1 MDSIHFYGTISS
13 SFSFLFIFCQQY
25 QYFRVAETS
34 LKPFGSYSPLFRAS
48 FQTKNHG
55 WFCWEAVLSVFIEKL
70 VDMLV
75 HSELNKWKTILM
87 KIYAVLHD
95 AEEKQMTNPRVKMW
109 LDELGDLAYDVEDIL
124 DGFATESLRRNLMA
138 ETQPSGTE
146 RSTSSFTPNAI
157 KFNAEML
164 SKIKMITTSLQE
176 ISAQK
181 SDLHLTE
188 NISGERST
196 KTREILP
203 TTSLVDESRVYGRET
218 DKEAIANL
226 LLRDDPS
233 TDEIC
238 VIPVVGMAGIG
249 KTTLTQLAFND
260 DEVKDHFDLRVWV
273 YVSDDFDVLKI
284 TKTILQSVSLATQN
298 VDDLNLLQMELREKL
313 SGQKF
318 LLILDDV
325 WNENYDSWDLLCMP
339 MRSGAPGSKLIVTT
353 RNEGVVSITGTRP
366 AYCLQE
372 LSYEDCLFV
381 FTQQALR
388 RSNFDAHSHLKEVG
402 EEIVRRCKG
411 LPLAAKALGGML
423 RNQVSHDAWE
433 NILTSK
439 IWDLPEDKSR
449 VLPALKLSYNHL
461 PSHLRK
467 CFAYC
472 SIFPKGYEFDKDEL
486 VQLWM
491 AEGFFEQTKEA
502 EDLGSKYF
510 YDLLSRSFFQQSN
523 HDSSRFVM
531 HDLINDLAQ
540 YVAGEISFNLEGI
553 SVNNKQHSIF
563 KKAPFHKMK
572 CLRTLVALPLNA
584 FSRYH
589 FIPNKVLDDLIKQF
603 KCLRVL
609 SLSGY
614 YISGELPHSIGDL
627 RHLRYLNL
635 SNSSIKM
642 LPDSVG
648 HLYNLQTL
656 ILSDCWRLTKLPIVI
671 GDLINLRHIDISG
684 TSQLQEMP
692 SEISN
697 LTNLQTLSKYIVG
710 ENNSL
715 RIRELKNLQD
725 LRGKLSISGLH
736 NVVDSQDAVDAK
748 LEEKHNIEELTM
760 EWGSDFVKS
769 RNEMNE
775 MNVLEGLRP
784 PRNLKKLTVASYGG
798 STFSGVVQPFPSLE
812 LLKFEDMLKWE
823 DWFFPDAVEGLEL
836 FPRLRELTIRNC
848 SKLVKQLPDR
858 LPSLVKLDI
867 SNCQNLAVPFL
878 RFASLG
884 ELELDECKEMWDQ
897 MTSRWVYSGLQSAVF
912 ERCDW
917 LVSLDDQR
925 LPCNLKMLK
934 IVDCVNLK
942 SLQNGLQSLTCLEE
956 LEIVGC
962 RALDSFR
969 EIDLPPMLRR
979 LVLQRCRSL
988 RWLPHNYS
996 SCPLESLEI
1005 RFCPSLAGFPSGELP
1020 TTLKQ
1025 LTVADCMRLRSL
1037 PDGMMH
1043 PNSTHSNNACCLQIL
1058 RIHDCQSLVSFPR
1071 GELSSTLKRL
1081 EIRHCSNLES
1091 VSKKMSPSSRALEY
1105 LEMRSYPNLKILPQC
1120 LHNVKQLN
1128 IEDCGGL
1135 EGFQKEGCPPQP
1147 QRASYLEMSES
1158 QGILRVDSFPEGL
1171 PFGTMNFFSYISHQ
1185 PSYQPYG
1192 IPGLLDLNN
1201 IISLQH
1207 LYIGSCPK
1215 LHSLTLQDTTLASLE
1230 IIDCPLLQKTNFPFS
1245 AHIPKFRM
1253 SGRVMYSTGAGKE
1266 MKAESHSTLS
1276 MHSPI
1281 RNFFSTCGK
1290 EKKPGKFYHLL
1301 QYCGWSLQPINTIS
1315 RPTLERAACYT
1326 LKTGGKRMW
1335 GGDIFVG
1342 EQEQGLPHN
1351 LKYLKPENCANQE
1364 KQKTLQFGLNLAPL
1378 SIRDCSLL
1386 FHHCIFLAYVQ
1397 MALATVANW
1406 HFLLTCWPQ
1415 FHSSLIKTFHIH
1427 FLPPDIHHMGCLKRR

>member
-1 MDSIHFYGTISS
+1 MAGFVG
-13 SFSFLFIFCQQY
+13 
-25 QYFRVAETS
+25 
-34 LKPFGSYSPLFRAS
+34 
-48 FQTKNHG
+48 
-55 WFCWEAVLSVFIEKL
+55 EAVLSVFIEKL
-70 VDMLV
+70 ADMVTSPELWNFASEELV

-138 ETQPSGTE
+138 ETHPSGTE
-146 RSTSSFTPNAI
+146 RSTN
-157 KFNAEML
+157 
-164 SKIKMITTSLQE
+164 
-176 ISAQK
+176 
-181 SDLHLTE
+181 
-188 NISGERST
+188 
-196 KTREILP
+196 
-203 TTSLVDESRVYGRET
+203 
-218 DKEAIANL
+218 KEAIANL

-238 VIPVVGMAGIG
+238 VIPVVGMA
-249 KTTLTQLAFND
+249 
-260 DEVKDHFDLRVWV
+260 
-273 YVSDDFDVLKI
+273 
-284 TKTILQSVSLATQN
+284 
-298 VDDLNLLQMELREKL
+298 MELREKL

-366 AYCLQE
+366 AYCLQV

-423 RNQVSHDAWE
+423 RN
-433 NILTSK
+433 
-439 IWDLPEDKSR
+439 
-449 VLPALKLSYNHL
+449 
-461 PSHLRK
+461 
-467 CFAYC
+467 
-472 SIFPKGYEFDKDEL
+472 
-486 VQLWM
+486 
-491 AEGFFEQTKEA
+491 
-502 EDLGSKYF
+502 
-510 YDLLSRSFFQQSN
+510 
-523 HDSSRFVM
+523 
-531 HDLINDLAQ
+531 
-540 YVAGEISFNLEGI
+540 
-553 SVNNKQHSIF
+553 
-563 KKAPFHKMK
+563 
-572 CLRTLVALPLNA
+572 
-584 FSRYH
+584 
-589 FIPNKVLDDLIKQF
+589 
-603 KCLRVL
+603 
-609 SLSGY
+609 
-614 YISGELPHSIGDL
+614 
-627 RHLRYLNL
+627 
-635 SNSSIKM
+635 
-642 LPDSVG
+642 
-648 HLYNLQTL
+648 
-656 ILSDCWRLTKLPIVI
+656 
-671 GDLINLRHIDISG
+671 
-684 TSQLQEMP
+684 
-692 SEISN
+692 
-697 LTNLQTLSKYIVG
+697 
-710 ENNSL
+710 
-715 RIRELKNLQD
+715 QD

-798 STFSGVVQPFPSLE
+798 STFS
-812 LLKFEDMLKWE
+812 
-823 DWFFPDAVEGLEL
+823 VEGLEL
-836 FPRLRELTIRNC
+836 FPRLRELAIRNC

-884 ELELDECKEMWDQ
+884 ELEIEECKEMVLRSGVVADSGDQ

-942 SLQNGLQSLTCLEE
+942 SLQNGLQSLTCLEK

-969 EIDLPPMLRR
+969 EIDLPPRLRR
-979 LVLQRCRSL
+979 LVLQRCSSL

-1081 EIRHCSNLES
+1081 EIQHCSNLES

-1135 EGFQKEGCPPQP
+1135 EGFPERGLSAPNLRELRIWRCQNLKCLPHQMKNLTSLQFLNIGHSP
-1147 QRASYLEMSES
+1147 
-1158 QGILRVDSFPEGL
+1158 RVDSFPEGGL
-1171 PFGTMNFFSYISHQ
+1171 PPTLKFLSVVNYKNLKTPISEWGLHTLTSLSTLKIWGMFADKASLWDDEFLFPTSLTNLHISHME
-1185 PSYQPYG
+1185 S
-1192 IPGLLDLNN
+1192 LASLDLNS

-1215 LHSLTLQDTTLASLE
+1215 LHSLTLRDTTLASLE

-1281 RNFFSTCGK
+1281 SYVLHFLTAIMAWFVKRKGCLLHSQCLKSRNF
-1290 EKKPGKFYHLL
+1290 LL
-1301 QYCGWSLQPINTIS
+1301 SKLVCHGLVF
-1315 RPTLERAACYT
+1315 LE
-1326 LKTGGKRMW
+1326 
-1335 GGDIFVG
+1335 
-1342 EQEQGLPHN
+1342 EQGLPHN

-1364 KQKTLQFGLNLAPL
+1364 KQKTLQFGLQPCTTFYQRLCESEAAIIGVGLPQAHFSFTIIYFWPMSRSGF
-1378 SIRDCSLL
+1378 SIR
-1386 FHHCIFLAYVQ
+1386 
-1397 MALATVANW
+1397 
-1406 HFLLTCWPQ
+1406 
-1415 FHSSLIKTFHIH
+1415 
-1427 FLPPDIHHMGCLKRR
+1427 

>member
-1 MDSIHFYGTISS
+1 
-13 SFSFLFIFCQQY
+13 
-25 QYFRVAETS
+25 
-34 LKPFGSYSPLFRAS
+34 
-48 FQTKNHG
+48 
-55 WFCWEAVLSVFIEKL
+55 
-70 VDMLV
+70 
-75 HSELNKWKTILM
+75 
-87 KIYAVLHD
+87 
-95 AEEKQMTNPRVKMW
+95 
-109 LDELGDLAYDVEDIL
+109 
-124 DGFATESLRRNLMA
+124 
-138 ETQPSGTE
+138 
-146 RSTSSFTPNAI
+146 
-157 KFNAEML
+157 
-164 SKIKMITTSLQE
+164 
-176 ISAQK
+176 
-181 SDLHLTE
+181 
-188 NISGERST
+188 
-196 KTREILP
+196 
-203 TTSLVDESRVYGRET
+203 
-218 DKEAIANL
+218 
-226 LLRDDPS
+226 
-233 TDEIC
+233 
-238 VIPVVGMAGIG
+238 
-249 KTTLTQLAFND
+249 
-260 DEVKDHFDLRVWV
+260 
-273 YVSDDFDVLKI
+273 
-284 TKTILQSVSLATQN
+284 
-298 VDDLNLLQMELREKL
+298 
-313 SGQKF
+313 
-318 LLILDDV
+318 
-325 WNENYDSWDLLCMP
+325 
-339 MRSGAPGSKLIVTT
+339 
-353 RNEGVVSITGTRP
+353 
-366 AYCLQE
+366 
-372 LSYEDCLFV
+372 
-381 FTQQALR
+381 
-388 RSNFDAHSHLKEVG
+388 
-402 EEIVRRCKG
+402 
-411 LPLAAKALGGML
+411 
-423 RNQVSHDAWE
+423 
-433 NILTSK
+433 
-439 IWDLPEDKSR
+439 
-449 VLPALKLSYNHL
+449 
-461 PSHLRK
+461 
-467 CFAYC
+467 
-472 SIFPKGYEFDKDEL
+472 
-486 VQLWM
+486 
-491 AEGFFEQTKEA
+491 
-502 EDLGSKYF
+502 
-510 YDLLSRSFFQQSN
+510 
-523 HDSSRFVM
+523 M

-553 SVNNKQHSIF
+553 SVNNKQHTIF
-563 KKAPFHKMK
+563 KKARHSSFNRLRMK

-589 FIPNKVLDDLIKQF
+589 FIPNKVLDDLINQF

-684 TSQLQEMP
+684 TNQLQEMP
-692 SEISN
+692 SKISN

-710 ENNSL
+710 ENNSS

-748 LEEKHNIEELTM
+748 LEEKHKIEELTM
-760 EWGSDFVKS
+760 EWGSDFGKS

-798 STFSGVVQPFPSLE
+798 STFSGWIRDPSFPSMTQLILKNCKRCTSLPSLGMSEIKTIDVEFYGGVVQPFPSLG

-823 DWFFPDAVEGLEL
+823 DWFFPDAVEGVEL

-878 RFASLG
+878 RFASLS
-884 ELELDECKEMWDQ
+884 ELEIEECKEMVLRSGVVADRGDQ

-912 ERCDW
+912 ERYDR

-962 RALDSFR
+962 RALESFR
-969 EIDLPPMLRR
+969 ETDLPPMLRR
-979 LVLQRCRSL
+979 LVLQRCSSL

-1005 RFCPSLAGFPSGELP
+1005 RFCPSLAGFPSGGLP

-1058 RIHDCQSLVSFPR
+1058 RIHDCHSLVSFPR
-1071 GELSSTLKRL
+1071 GELPFTLKRL

-1091 VSKKMSPSSRALEY
+1091 VSKRMSPNSRALEY
-1105 LEMRSYPNLKILPQC
+1105 LEMRSYPNLKILPQWVSRRGLSAPNLRELRIWRCQNLKC
-1120 LHNVKQLN
+1120 LPYQMKNLTSLQFLN
-1128 IEDCGGL
+1128 IGHS
-1135 EGFQKEGCPPQP
+1135 P
-1147 QRASYLEMSES
+1147 
-1158 QGILRVDSFPEGL
+1158 RVDSFPEGGL
-1171 PFGTMNFFSYISHQ
+1171 PPTLKFLSVVNYKNLKTPISEWGLHTLTSLSTLKIWGMFSDKVSLWDDEFLFPTSLTNLHISHME
-1185 PSYQPYG
+1185 S
-1192 IPGLLDLNN
+1192 LASLDLNN

-1215 LHSLTLQDTTLASLE
+1215 LHSLTLRDTTLASLE

-1281 RNFFSTCGK
+1281 RD
-1290 EKKPGKFYHLL
+1290 L
-1301 QYCGWSLQPINTIS
+1301 
-1315 RPTLERAACYT
+1315 
-1326 LKTGGKRMW
+1326 
-1335 GGDIFVG
+1335 V
-1342 EQEQGLPHN
+1342 
-1351 LKYLKPENCANQE
+1351 
-1364 KQKTLQFGLNLAPL
+1364 
-1378 SIRDCSLL
+1378 
-1386 FHHCIFLAYVQ
+1386 
-1397 MALATVANW
+1397 
-1406 HFLLTCWPQ
+1406 
-1415 FHSSLIKTFHIH
+1415 
-1427 FLPPDIHHMGCLKRR
+1427 

>member
-1 MDSIHFYGTISS
+1 MAGFVG
-13 SFSFLFIFCQQY
+13 
-25 QYFRVAETS
+25 
-34 LKPFGSYSPLFRAS
+34 
-48 FQTKNHG
+48 
-55 WFCWEAVLSVFIEKL
+55 EAVLSVFIEKL
-70 VDMLV
+70 VDMVTSPELWNFASEELV

-138 ETQPSGTE
+138 ETHPSGTE
-146 RSTSSFTPNAI
+146 RSTSKLWSLIPSCCTSFTPNAI

-188 NISGERST
+188 NISGRG
-196 KTREILP
+196 LP
-203 TTSLVDESRVYGRET
+203 KQGNTTHHFFN
-218 DKEAIANL
+218 KEAIANL

-325 WNENYDSWDLLCMP
+325 WNENYDSWVLF
-339 MRSGAPGSKLIVTT
+339 KLIVTT

-553 SVNNKQHSIF
+553 SMNNKQHSIL
-563 KKAPFHKMK
+563 KKFVIHLSTAKSM
-572 CLRTLVALPLNA
+572 RME
-584 FSRYH
+584 SYH
-589 FIPNKVLDDLIKQF
+589 I
-603 KCLRVL
+603 R
-609 SLSGY
+609 
-614 YISGELPHSIGDL
+614 IGDL

-635 SNSSIKM
+635 SNSSIEM

-648 HLYNLQTL
+648 HLYDLQTL

-671 GDLINLRHIDISG
+671 EDLINLRHIDISG

-798 STFSGVVQPFPSLE
+798 STFSGVVQPLPSLE

-823 DWFFPDAVEGLEL
+823 DWFFPDAVEGVEL

-884 ELELDECKEMWDQ
+884 ELEIEECKEMVLRSGLVADSGDQ

-1043 PNSTHSNNACCLQIL
+1043 SNSTHSNNACCLQIL

-1135 EGFQKEGCPPQP
+1135 EGFPERGLSAPNLRELRIWRCQNLKCLPHQMKNLTSLQFLNIGHSP
-1147 QRASYLEMSES
+1147 
-1158 QGILRVDSFPEGL
+1158 RVDSFPEGGL
-1171 PFGTMNFFSYISHQ
+1171 PPTLKFLSVVNYKNLKTPISEWGLHTLTSLSTLKIWGMFADKASLWDDEFLFPTSLTNLHISHME
-1185 PSYQPYG
+1185 S
-1192 IPGLLDLNN
+1192 LASLDLNN

-1215 LHSLTLQDTTLASLE
+1215 LHSLTLRDTTLASLE

-1281 RNFFSTCGK
+1281 R
-1290 EKKPGKFYHLL
+1290 
-1301 QYCGWSLQPINTIS
+1301 
-1315 RPTLERAACYT
+1315 
-1326 LKTGGKRMW
+1326 
-1335 GGDIFVG
+1335 D
-1342 EQEQGLPHN
+1342 
-1351 LKYLKPENCANQE
+1351 
-1364 KQKTLQFGLNLAPL
+1364 LA
-1378 SIRDCSLL
+1378 
-1386 FHHCIFLAYVQ
+1386 
-1397 MALATVANW
+1397 
-1406 HFLLTCWPQ
+1406 
-1415 FHSSLIKTFHIH
+1415 
-1427 FLPPDIHHMGCLKRR
+1427 